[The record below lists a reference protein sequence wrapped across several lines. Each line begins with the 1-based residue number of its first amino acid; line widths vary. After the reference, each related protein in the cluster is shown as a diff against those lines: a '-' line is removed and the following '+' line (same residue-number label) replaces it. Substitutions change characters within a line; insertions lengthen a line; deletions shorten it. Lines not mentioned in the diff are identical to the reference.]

1 MSSVIEIDLQNRLAL
16 RQDEAAEVLGI
27 SVRTLRNLT
36 PYLPTVRM
44 GGVLLYPVASLEEWL
59 RQQAADQEAQA
70 DAVADQIMK
79 EFG

>member
-44 GGVLLYPVASLEEWL
+44 GGVLLYPVEGVREWL
-59 RQQAADQEAQA
+59 RNEAASQEAQA
-70 DAVADQIMK
+70 NAIADAIMK
-79 EFG
+79 ES

>member
-44 GGVLLYPVASLEEWL
+44 GGVLLYPVEGVREWL
-59 RQQAADQEAQA
+59 RTEAINQEAQA
-70 DAVADQIMK
+70 DAIADEIMK
-79 EFG
+79 ES